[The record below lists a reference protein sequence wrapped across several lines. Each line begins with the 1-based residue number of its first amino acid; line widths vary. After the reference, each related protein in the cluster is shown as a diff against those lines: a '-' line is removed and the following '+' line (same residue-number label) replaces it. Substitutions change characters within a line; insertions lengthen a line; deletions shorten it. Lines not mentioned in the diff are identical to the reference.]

1 MLLPERKKENVSSL
15 STASRNHEQK
25 LNKKLKHDDIL
36 LVANPTS
43 SGGAT
48 GKDWENFYTKIKET
62 FGGNPHVVFTKKAG
76 DGTALT
82 RKFLKKGF
90 KRVIAIGGD
99 GTINEVANGFFST
112 YEYKE
117 DKTSILHFPKN
128 NGGKQNRSSNN
139 DNNNI
144 DNVFPQPDTLKPI
157 NSEAMMG
164 LIPSGSRNVL
174 AKSLNLP
181 QGISECCHNYKQDK
195 VQKLDI
201 LTATV
206 TNPSTHSKVPTRVFL
221 NAAELGFGAEIID
234 RSKKVRSK
242 VNSRL
247 ISTITGVIATLP
259 TYESNNCEILFDDGR
274 ERVITKMTMGVIANS
289 KFLGGGFMVAPE
301 ASFTDGLLDVI
312 ILRDSGS
319 LKMLDRLANI
329 KTGDYTDEVNVFYK
343 QAKKVS
349 IMSKEREVTVAID
362 GEPIGILPA
371 TFQVNRNPLNVIL

>member
-1 MLLPERKKENVSSL
+1 MLLPEKKKENVSSL
-15 STASRNHEQK
+15 STASRNHEQNLK
-25 LNKKLKHDDIL
+25 KKLKHNDTL

-76 DGTALT
+76 DGTTLT

-99 GTINEVANGFFST
+99 GTINEVANGFFLPD
-112 YEYKE
+112 EYKE
-117 DKTSILHFPKN
+117 DKTSLLHFPKN
-128 NGGKQNRSSNN
+128 NGGRQQNSSNN

-144 DNVFPQPDTLKPI
+144 DNVFLQPDTLKPI
-157 NSEAMMG
+157 NSEAIMG

-206 TNPSTHSKVPTRVFL
+206 TNPLNHSKVPTRVFL
-221 NAAELGFGAEIID
+221 NAAEIGFGAEIID

-247 ISTITGVIATLP
+247 ISTITGVVATLP
-259 TYESNNCEILFDDGR
+259 TYESNTCEILFDDGR
-274 ERVITKMTMGVIANS
+274 EKVITKMTMGVIANG

-301 ASFTDGLLDVI
+301 ASFTDGLLDVV

-319 LKMLDRLANI
+319 LKMLDKLANI
-329 KTGDYTDEVNVFYK
+329 KTGDYTDEVDVFYR

-349 IMSKEREVTVAID
+349 IMSKEREVMVAID